1 MGIISGDISAAKV
14 LGKGF
19 CGKRQII
26 KPGSK
31 YAVKDFL
38 NGEISYYDTSEEV
51 SEDIGISK
59 SNVSTYCRNKN
70 VFRGRY
76 RIEIQGQENW
86 KTDMRKVKVPMKN
99 I

>member
-1 MGIISGDISAAKV
+1 MKISSGNVSAAKV

-19 CGKRQII
+19 CGKKQII
-26 KPGSK
+26 KRGSK

-38 NGEISYYDTSEEV
+38 NGKISYYDTSEEV

-70 VFRGRY
+70 VFKGRY

-86 KTDMRKVKVPMKN
+86 KTDMKKVKVPMKN

>member
-1 MGIISGDISAAKV
+1 MKELSRDISAAKV

-26 KPGSK
+26 KHGSK

-38 NGEISYYDTSEEV
+38 NGKISYYDTSEEV

-70 VFRGRY
+70 VFKGRY

-86 KTDMRKVKVPMKN
+86 KTDMKKVKVPMKN

>member
-1 MGIISGDISAAKV
+1 MSSENVSAAKV

-26 KPGSK
+26 KHGSK

-38 NGEISYYDTSEEV
+38 KGEISYYNTSEEV
-51 SEDIGISK
+51 SEHIGISK

-76 RIEIQGQENW
+76 RIEIQGEENW